1 MKHICL
7 LVGLLVCLSCAANPQ
22 ANVAGL
28 AGDKKLEDDDIVD
41 SDADEVTL
49 NFAHYEVELDDYGKQ
64 RTIKFS
70 LISEFL
76 QNCVVPH
83 VYSCDDNGGIYGHIL
98 TELTQ
103 GVNGDKKTSQS
114 FLEGAQAIGDKKL
127 SADDEESADKEIT
140 GAVTLRQLAI
150 ICKQRNYKD
159 GGDPFEITAVSVTDS
174 KVEPPQNGKSVASS
188 RLVGSYKKNSKGKIK
203 KISHDDSCFAT
214 STSAKKV
221 IGYEGGGDHGEGKK
235 EDNN

>member
-7 LVGLLVCLSCAANPQ
+7 LIGLLVCLSCAASPQ

-41 SDADEVTL
+41 SDADEVTF

-83 VYSCDDNGGIYGHIL
+83 AYSCDDNGGIYEHIL
-98 TELTQ
+98 TEFISDT
-103 GVNGDKKTSQS
+103 GIGRDTSRS
-114 FLEGAQAIGDKKL
+114 VVRGAQAIGDKKT
-127 SADDEESADKEIT
+127 SADDEESAETEII
-140 GAVTLRQLAI
+140 AVTLRQLDI
-150 ICKQRNYKD
+150 ICKQRGNKD

-174 KVEPPQNGKSVASS
+174 KAEPPVNGKSVASA

-203 KISHDDSCFAT
+203 NISHDDSCFAAT
-214 STSAKKV
+214 SKSAKKV
-221 IGYEGGGDHGEGKK
+221 IGYEGGDHGEGKK
-235 EDNN
+235 EDN